1 MPKYIVH
8 IYYLL
13 PPVLEV
19 EAENEKHAIEEAWI
33 TLDNYIRQMFDRQ
46 WVDMEPELAQEKK
59 RD

>member
-19 EAENEKHAIEEAWI
+19 EAENKKHAIEEAWI

-46 WVDMEPELAQEKK
+46 FVDMKVEIVQGKK
-59 RD
+59 RG